1 MNSKI
6 WYLTLDTCNDLLKH
20 KQLIYKN
27 NWVYSIERYLFQ
39 SFIELNGKL
48 FLKSICV

>member
-6 WYLTLDTCNDLLKH
+6 WYLTLDTEYNLQKY

-27 NWVYSIERYLFQ
+27 NWVYSIERYLIKVFL
-39 SFIELNGKL
+39 ELNGKL
-48 FLKSICV
+48 YLNS